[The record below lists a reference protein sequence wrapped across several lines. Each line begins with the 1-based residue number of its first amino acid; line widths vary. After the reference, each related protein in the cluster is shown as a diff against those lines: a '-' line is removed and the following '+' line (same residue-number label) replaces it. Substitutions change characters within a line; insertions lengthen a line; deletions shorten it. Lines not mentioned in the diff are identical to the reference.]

1 MSHLSASEFIDLA
14 DGVLPRE
21 RAAHVDGCGACRAQ
35 AAAVRDAL
43 TFTDASADVPEP
55 SPLFWDHFSARVR
68 DAIAEA
74 PQRPAFGLRFGA
86 LRPIVATAAIVV
98 VIVSVVFLSRDART
112 RIPSPPSAPPAAA
125 DIDHAI
131 DPAPHASHA
140 AEWAVLT
147 AAASDLQFD
156 EARQAGIDVPSAAV
170 DRAVTQLT
178 RDELSELGRLLQ
190 AELKRAGD

>member
-1 MSHLSASEFIDLA
+1 MSHLSASEFIDFS
-14 DGVLPRE
+14 DGILPRE
-21 RAAHVDGCGACRAQ
+21 RAAHVDGCAACRAQ

-43 TFTDASADVPEP
+43 TLTGASDDVPEP

-68 DAIAEA
+68 DAIGE
-74 PQRPAFGLRFGA
+74 PPRRPAFGFRFGA
-86 LRPIVATAAIVV
+86 LRPIVAAVAVGVV
-98 VIVSVVFLSRDART
+98 VVSVVFLSRDART
-112 RIPSPPSAPPAAA
+112 GISSPSAPPVAA
-125 DIDHAI
+125 DGDHAI

-147 AAASDLQFD
+147 AAASDLRLD
-156 EARQAGIDVPSAAV
+156 EARQAGMAVPSAAV
-170 DRAVTQLT
+170 DRAVTRLT